1 MNRDE
6 VIALAHEADEYT
18 DENGTHIYA
27 FNFDELKRA
36 FEAVAAREREA
47 CAEVSEDCGAIFVA
61 KRIRARSNEA
71 QDKGQEG
78 GGS

>member
-1 MNRDE
+1 MSRDE
-6 VIALAHEADEYT
+6 VIAFAYESDEFADT
-18 DENGTHIYA
+18 SGQHVYA
-27 FNFDELKRA
+27 FAFDELKRA

-61 KRIRARSNEA
+61 KRIRARSNGP

-78 GGS
+78 GRS